1 MQIVMPRKLALMP
14 TGQPLSSVLT
24 KEKAMNPIRMDAVL
38 NDEQREE
45 AKDALASLAKTLP
58 SLIDLT
64 PNV

>member
-1 MQIVMPRKLALMP
+1 
-14 TGQPLSSVLT
+14 
-24 KEKAMNPIRMDAVL
+24 MNPIRMDAVL